1 MAELSV
7 VRLLQNPLG
16 QQAPEGERGDLVL
29 VSDGQSKVYLMPW
42 ELKADDESWAVTPR
56 GRGHRGAM
64 TSSAMCSPSIV
75 KRWSSSTTPPGKS
88 PSRRWVTTQRAS
100 STRCAPMSSVV

>member
-29 VSDGQSKVYLMPW
+29 VSDGHSKVYLMPW
-42 ELKADDESWAVTPR
+42 EFEAADERALRWMLSRPR
-56 GRGHRGAM
+56 A
-64 TSSAMCSPSIV
+64 
-75 KRWSSSTTPPGKS
+75 
-88 PSRRWVTTQRAS
+88 AS
-100 STRCAPMSSVV
+100 